1 MQKRFIDPSELTEEY
16 VKASLEET
24 VRIANEIPQSRFF
37 AESFENFPRD
47 ENGYVILT
55 KEQAGQIYPGAMPV
69 DDFFEQLEI
78 SVKKGNHRLV

>member
-1 MQKRFIDPSELTEEY
+1 MQKQFIDPSELTEEY
-16 VKASLEET
+16 DKASLEEA

-55 KEQAGQIYPGAMPV
+55 KEQADQIYPRAMPV
-69 DDFFEQLEI
+69 DDFFEQLEN
-78 SVKKGNHRLV
+78 SVKKGNQRLL